1 MKLSRDL
8 SNLVVFTN
16 SVASQECLNEGKTLT
31 LWHLHKHKLIGTLQS
46 SSWRHFLM
54 PYPCFSSGTPAD
66 VLSFSETRAQSLV
79 NHRAE
84 QFLAFNQRQLSR
96 IYPSA
101 YRIDS
106 SNFNPQFYWNV
117 GCQLGKTTVTLAWR
131 QGGCL
136 FMKTRGVLPLTTYLS
151 LHINWH
157 CIPHACTHKN
167 KFYLWPADHTLH
179 VHSECKH

>member
-16 SVASQECLNEGKTLT
+16 SVASQECLNEGETKPTPTHTSL
-31 LWHLHKHKLIGTLQS
+31 KLQCFSTPCG
-46 SSWRHFLM
+46 HFLT
-54 PYPCFSSGTPAD
+54 PCLCCCCCCCFLGTPGD

-84 QFLAFNQRQLSR
+84 HFLAFNQRQLSR

-117 GCQLGKTTVTLAWR
+117 GCQLGEKLN
-131 QGGCL
+131 CL
-136 FMKTRGVLPLTTYLS
+136 FKILLPE
-151 LHINWH
+151 I
-157 CIPHACTHKN
+157 I
-167 KFYLWPADHTLH
+167 HTSQTVFCFFLLCF
-179 VHSECKH
+179 SQ

>member
-16 SVASQECLNEGKTLT
+16 SVASQECLNEGKKTTTTALT
-31 LWHLHKHKLIGTLQS
+31 LPQTQIGMSKASFHLTC
-46 SSWRHFLM
+46 WRRA
-54 PYPCFSSGTPAD
+54 GTPAD

-117 GCQLGKTTVTLAWR
+117 GCQLGKTNVSLACR
-131 QGGCL
+131 QGGYLFECVRCL
-136 FMKTRGVLPLTTYLS
+136 PFSVLPYTFIQLNL
-151 LHINWH
+151 
-157 CIPHACTHKN
+157 P
-167 KFYLWPADHTLH
+167 
-179 VHSECKH
+179 

>member
-1 MKLSRDL
+1 MKVKRPGSD
-8 SNLVVFTN
+8 SSTKTN
-16 SVASQECLNEGKTLT
+16 WYVELIACL
-31 LWHLHKHKLIGTLQS
+31 
-46 SSWRHFLM
+46 HFLTSKNRR
-54 PYPCFSSGTPAD
+54 CIGTPAD

-117 GCQLGKTTVTLAWR
+117 GCQLGKTVSQA
-131 QGGCL
+131 GG
-136 FMKTRGVLPLTTYLS
+136 GYLS
-151 LHINWH
+151 GGGGVSCLCSCLLMHMSSD
-157 CIPHACTHKN
+157 T
-167 KFYLWPADHTLH
+167 
-179 VHSECKH
+179 

>member
-16 SVASQECLNEGKTLT
+16 SVASQECLNEGKTQTCRCLC
-31 LWHLHKHKLIGTLQS
+31 KHKLIGTCNPS
-46 SSWRHFLM
+46 PRKHFLM
-54 PYPCFSSGTPAD
+54 PNPCFSSGTPAD

-79 NHRAE
+79 NHKAE

-117 GCQLGKTTVTLAWR
+117 GCQLGKTAVILAWR
-131 QGGCL
+131 QRACL
-136 FMKTRGVLPLTTYLS
+136 RMKTTGAFPLATYLS
-151 LHINWH
+151 LHIN
-157 CIPHACTHKN
+157 
-167 KFYLWPADHTLH
+167 
-179 VHSECKH
+179 

>member
-1 MKLSRDL
+1 MTD
-8 SNLVVFTN
+8 
-16 SVASQECLNEGKTLT
+16 A
-31 LWHLHKHKLIGTLQS
+31 
-46 SSWRHFLM
+46 
-54 PYPCFSSGTPAD
+54 CFSSGTPGD

-117 GCQLGKTTVTLAWR
+117 GCQLGKTAVCR
-131 QGGCL
+131 SCL
-136 FMKTRGVLPLTTYLS
+136 QVVCSCKQWPSLQLHTCRCTLTTHS
-151 LHINWH
+151 HTTTHTRICDLHSTYFIYINVYKVF
-157 CIPHACTHKN
+157 AGG
-167 KFYLWPADHTLH
+167 H
-179 VHSECKH
+179 VWLIKRQR

>member
-1 MKLSRDL
+1 MLLCPLWQLSSGNRFRCGRKRKTMKLSRDL

-16 SVASQECLNEGKTLT
+16 SVASQECLNEGETPNTAL
-31 LWHLHKHKLIGTLQS
+31 LPSDVHKQIVTLQS
-46 SSWRHFLM
+46 LPRKHFCM
-54 PYPCFSSGTPAD
+54 PNPCFSSGTPGD

-106 SNFNPQFYWNV
+106 SNFNPQFYWNA
-117 GCQLGKTTVTLAWR
+117 GCQLGKSAV
-131 QGGCL
+131 CL
-136 FMKTRGVLPLTTYLS
+136 L
-151 LHINWH
+151 
-157 CIPHACTHKN
+157 
-167 KFYLWPADHTLH
+167 
-179 VHSECKH
+179 

>member
-1 MKLSRDL
+1 MCSCLTSYASCYTPLNYLYICSLCLLSFSLLFYCNCCRGGRKRKTMKLSRDL

-31 LWHLHKHKLIGTLQS
+31 HLPKYKQISIS
-46 SSWRHFLM
+46 SPQGHFLM
-54 PYPCFSSGTPAD
+54 PDPFHSPGTPAD

-106 SNFNPQFYWNV
+106 SNFNPQFYWNT
-117 GCQLGKTTVTLAWR
+117 GCQLGKMAVTLAR
-131 QGGCL
+131 R
-136 FMKTRGVLPLTTYLS
+136 RGHEKQQVSS
-151 LHINWH
+151 L
-157 CIPHACTHKN
+157 
-167 KFYLWPADHTLH
+167 
-179 VHSECKH
+179 

>member
-1 MKLSRDL
+1 M
-8 SNLVVFTN
+8 
-16 SVASQECLNEGKTLT
+16 LN
-31 LWHLHKHKLIGTLQS
+31 
-46 SSWRHFLM
+46 
-54 PYPCFSSGTPAD
+54 PCFSSGTPGD

-117 GCQLGKTTVTLAWR
+117 GCQLGKTAVRRPKRSTCMALSVNETPGAFPLA
-131 QGGCL
+131 
-136 FMKTRGVLPLTTYLS
+136 MYLS
-151 LHINWH
+151 LHIN
-157 CIPHACTHKN
+157 
-167 KFYLWPADHTLH
+167 
-179 VHSECKH
+179 